1 MLLLENI
8 QSMRGGNE
16 TMLILNENEM
26 WQAVTLPEVIE
37 AVEDAFA
44 IHKSG
49 RFHMPDR
56 MVAQRDWRS

>member
-1 MLLLENI
+1 
-8 QSMRGGNE
+8 
-16 TMLILNENEM
+16 MLILNENEM

-49 RFHMPDR
+49 HFHMPDR